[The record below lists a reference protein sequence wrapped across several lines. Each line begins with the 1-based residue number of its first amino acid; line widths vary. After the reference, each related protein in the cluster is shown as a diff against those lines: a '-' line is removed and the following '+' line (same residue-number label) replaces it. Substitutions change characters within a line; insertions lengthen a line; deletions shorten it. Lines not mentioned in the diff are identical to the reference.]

1 MPIKTRRR
9 KRGIEPLIAAVILV
23 AVAIALAVAV
33 AFWMSGIIGG
43 YTKYEQLEVSAGY
56 ADWNE
61 DDQTWIV
68 VLQVKNTG
76 SSDATIDEIYVNG
89 RPHDAYLSIPNSAYG
104 YSTQKLALTARD
116 LALLT
121 TNTTTIDTYPYLMYF
136 NSTSNSTYKYVVIS
150 DATTKGLKH
159 FDFTNGVPLKSGDQI
174 TIVILIE
181 GPGHTWPN
189 NGGTDFKHGA
199 TVEFRIHTSA
209 GRDYPKSISL
219 P

>member
-1 MPIKTRRR
+1 MPMNPHRN

-61 DDQTWIV
+61 DSQTWIV

-116 LALLT
+116 LALST
-121 TNTTTIDTYPYLMYF
+121 TSTEPYLQY
-136 NSTSNSTYKYVVIS
+136 NSTHYVVIS
-150 DATTKGLKH
+150 YATAKGLKA

-174 TIVILIE
+174 TIIILIE

>member
-61 DDQTWIV
+61 DNQTWIV

-116 LALLT
+116 LALST
-121 TNTTTIDTYPYLMYF
+121 TQTSPYLQYDTTP
-136 NSTSNSTYKYVVIS
+136 SYVVIS
-150 DATTKGLKH
+150 DATTKGLKP

>member
-61 DDQTWIV
+61 DNQTWIV

-89 RPHDAYLSIPNSAYG
+89 RPHDAYLSIPDSAYG

-116 LALLT
+116 LALST
-121 TNTTTIDTYPYLMYF
+121 TSTKPYLQYNTTY
-136 NSTSNSTYKYVVIS
+136 YVVIS
-150 DATTKGLKH
+150 GATTKGLKP